1 MLKLSHISVA
11 RKLQLIL
18 AMALIA
24 FVAVSAVSLMD
35 YRGVM
40 LSDRMDKTRNVVEV
54 AGSVIRAQ
62 HERFKRG
69 DIGEDEAKAA
79 AVAQVK
85 ALRYEGENYFW
96 IIDDKANMIMHPF
109 KPELDGTDASDI
121 KDPNGIRLFS
131 EMTQAVIGGRDGF
144 VSYSWPKPGMDK
156 TKPTAKI
163 SYVSRIPEWGWI
175 VGSGIYIDDVNT
187 AFLAQLTKFG
197 AIGVFTLLA
206 LGGVSWFIARDIRLP
221 LAQLTRG
228 LSALADGKDLPSLGD
243 ERHDEI
249 GDMTRS
255 LLHLN
260 DRLLA
265 ARRLEEAQTADAL
278 AKVEQKSRLEAE
290 INAFRDTVGDIMGRL
305 GGATDDL
312 KHASDDMTHIVAS
325 VHDKA
330 QTVSA
335 ATGETSG
342 SVQTVAAAAEEMSA
356 SIREIA
362 GQTGSCSIAI
372 RDVVAEMERAS
383 TTSLKLEEATK
394 RIVEIVDLI
403 QNITGQIN
411 LLALNATIESAR
423 AGDAGKGFAVVANEV
438 KQLATATGR
447 ATSEITINIDNIR
460 EVSADVIQVLDTISK
475 GVDTVDAI
483 AVSISSAVEEQSV
496 VTAEIAANMNAAYRN
511 TDRVSN
517 DIGDMNRASDDATVS
532 AQKTASSVYVLSD
545 QTEALKR
552 EIQTFLERVSA

>member
-1 MLKLSHISVA
+1 
-11 RKLQLIL
+11 
-18 AMALIA
+18 
-24 FVAVSAVSLMD
+24 
-35 YRGVM
+35 
-40 LSDRMDKTRNVVEV
+40 
-54 AGSVIRAQ
+54 
-62 HERFKRG
+62 
-69 DIGEDEAKAA
+69 
-79 AVAQVK
+79 
-85 ALRYEGENYFW
+85 
-96 IIDDKANMIMHPF
+96 
-109 KPELDGTDASDI
+109 
-121 KDPNGIRLFS
+121 
-131 EMTQAVIGGRDGF
+131 
-144 VSYSWPKPGMDK
+144 
-156 TKPTAKI
+156 
-163 SYVSRIPEWGWI
+163 
-175 VGSGIYIDDVNT
+175 
-187 AFLAQLTKFG
+187 
-197 AIGVFTLLA
+197 
-206 LGGVSWFIARDIRLP
+206 
-221 LAQLTRG
+221 
-228 LSALADGKDLPSLGD
+228 
-243 ERHDEI
+243 
-249 GDMTRS
+249 
-255 LLHLN
+255 
-260 DRLLA
+260 
-265 ARRLEEAQTADAL
+265 
-278 AKVEQKSRLEAE
+278 
-290 INAFRDTVGDIMGRL
+290 L

-460 EVSADVIQVLDTISK
+460 EVSADVIQVLNTISK

-532 AQKTASSVYVLSD
+532 AQKTASSVHVLSD

-552 EIQTFLERVSA
+552 EIQTFLDRVSA

>member
-24 FVAVSAVSLMD
+24 FIAVSAVSLMD

-69 DIGEDEAKAA
+69 EIGEDEAKAA

-121 KDPNGIRLFS
+121 KDPNGVRLFS

-144 VSYSWPKPGMDK
+144 VSYSWPKPGLDK
-156 TKPTAKI
+156 TRPTAKI

-187 AFLAQLTKFG
+187 AFLAQLMKFG

-221 LAQLTRG
+221 LGQLTRG

-243 ERHDEI
+243 ERRDEI

-265 ARRLEEAQTADAL
+265 ARRLEEAQTEDAL

-383 TTSLKLEEATK
+383 TTSLKLEEASR

-447 ATSEITINIDNIR
+447 ATSEITMNIDNIR
-460 EVSADVIQVLDTISK
+460 EVSTDVIQVLNTISK

-552 EIQTFLERVSA
+552 EIQTFLDRVSA